1 MPASPH
7 FKCAQRPAQGGFA
20 LVIAL
25 SLMAFVLLL
34 LLSIT
39 TLVQVETQGSQIQLQ
54 QMEAEQSALLGLQIA
69 LGELQKT
76 AGPDQRVTATAGIV
90 NGVTPVESTQ
100 HYTGVWNSD
109 PSIQAA
115 DRFVQWLV
123 SSSDNQPAQGVFTE
137 AWSNDDQPVDDN
149 GSAYSVTAANKED
162 FVLLVGNGA
171 VDAASASSIQAVV
184 AEKIVYS
191 NSNGSAGKYA
201 WWVGDEGVKAK
212 ANVDTNEDN
221 LNFASTDLND
231 QLSTAY
237 NLSASPRS
245 GVEVLA
251 PEYANFSN
259 VLTDAAYRND
269 VARVNSFAG
278 IQILEAGALSGT
290 NVKVLEG
297 NYHDLTLDSYG
308 LLTNPVTGGFK
319 EDLSLAFE
327 YGIKDINTLTGSD
340 EYLYTESYTHPDAG
354 AITFRGPRWDI
365 LQEYYLNYKS
375 LDFSGDIPTAFIRKG
390 ELAGELSSS
399 EADKYHTNIDYYSDP
414 IVLNTSKTI
423 DQKQSGPIPRAT
435 SAPLAPVILKSMY
448 YLGMNYG
455 SPVVRT
461 YGTWNLI
468 PVRLTGNPVAVLWN
482 PYNVT
487 LAVDPSGPDFAAIFT
502 NNFYL
507 SFQAVQQRG
516 EIGSFKA
523 TSVFP
528 YGREENK
535 STGYTT
541 TGAQTVGNPDP
552 NIWGPPYL
560 NPDISKPDGYWNTE
574 SLAKIYRPNTTGG
587 IDSERGFQS
596 ALTLGSSFSIAPG
609 EIIVI
614 SSSVSALSNKARIM
628 PAQIGFPVSANG
640 WFLENIG
647 RSVTFNA
654 STGYEEW
661 DLDSDGEYIYDTNV
675 LTGNWVSNRWHLGEY
690 QSAGFGTISG
700 AGKVEYSSLRVS
712 NVGMDSDFDP
722 ISGFD
727 TRGSNS
733 NYRFGEAH
741 LSLKVVHPSFLRFK
755 RDSDSRP
762 SMPLV
767 LYESGIMAAED
778 LDDTNEEKF
787 SDYYD
792 PERITPENPRP
803 LEMFLFNSPRAPVG
817 GPNHSSFVG
826 QNRMPNELIKFNEL
840 QLDVPFPNG
849 VVQEKWGEYTD
860 NDGYSRLVTWD
871 VPRLPL
877 TSIAQLQH
885 APIERFAYEPS
896 YAIGNSY
903 ASPYVD
909 QNQLIS
915 TQSYE
920 NQTFDSQVYGSSV
933 DSSYFV
939 NEALWDN
946 YFFSSIAPELQSD
959 GSFNTIEEVI
969 ANFTANTS
977 GSVLANS
984 RMHLH
989 QPDGETVEDMDD
1001 TLNDTLNAS
1010 RLAAKYLMV
1019 DGAFNINS
1027 VSVEAWKA
1035 FLSGLNQI
1043 PISTGQLSSE
1053 SLDAEANPG
1062 IAFSRFSTPVRSNE
1076 SNQGEN
1082 DFWEGYRILDE
1093 TEIDALASEIV
1104 DQIKSRGTPFL
1115 SLAEFVNRDPSD
1127 TSGPDWS
1134 AGILQRAIDAVG
1146 LNENLPQ
1153 SGSATSKAAGVG
1165 DLQLANANAGPEL
1178 TGAGAAGYLLQG
1190 DILNSVGPFMSNRSN
1205 TFKIRAYG
1213 ESLGINGDQVA
1224 SAYVEAIVQQV
1235 VDYCDPLDSPE
1246 EIKGQLTPV
1255 NRTFGRKFR
1264 IVSIR
1269 WINEEDA

>member
-39 TLVQVETQGSQIQLQ
+39 TLVQVETQGSQIQMQ
-54 QMEAEQSALLGLQIA
+54 QMEAEQAALLGLQIA

-90 NGVTPVESTQ
+90 NGATPVESTQ

-109 PSIQAA
+109 PDIPVA

-123 SSSDNQPAQGVFTE
+123 SSNDNQPKQGVFTE
-137 AWSNDDQPVDDN
+137 SWSNAEQPVDS
-149 GSAYSVTAANKED
+149 GTEYSVTAGSEED

-184 AEKIVYS
+184 AEKIAYS
-191 NSNGSAGKYA
+191 NFNGSAGKYA

-212 ANVDTNEDN
+212 ANVDTSEDN
-221 LNFASTDLND
+221 LNFDSTAFSD

-269 VARVNSFAG
+269 VAKVNNFAG
-278 IQILEAGALSGT
+278 IQILEAGALSGN
-290 NVKVLEG
+290 NVLKG

-327 YGIKDINTLTGSD
+327 YGIKDINTLTDSD
-340 EYLYTESYTHPDAG
+340 EYLYTESYTHPVAG

-414 IVLNTSKTI
+414 VVLNTSKRI
-423 DQKQSGPIPRAT
+423 DKNESGPIPRAT

-448 YLGMNYG
+448 YLGMNFG
-455 SPVVRT
+455 STVVGQSHDWDLYPVQ
-461 YGTWNLI
+461 
-468 PVRLTGNPVAVLWN
+468 LTGNPVAVLWN

-487 LAVDPSGPDFAAIFT
+487 LAVDPNGPDFAAIFT
-502 NNFYL
+502 NNFYMCL
-507 SFQAVQQRG
+507 QVLHRREQPLGS
-516 EIGSFKA
+516 GSFRA
-523 TSVFP
+523 SSAFP

-535 STGYTT
+535 STGYMT
-541 TGAQTVGNPDP
+541 TGAQTEGNPDP

-560 NPDISKPDGYWNTE
+560 NPTGPDRYWNTE
-574 SLAKIYRPNTTGG
+574 SLAKIYRQNTTGD
-587 IDSERGFQS
+587 IDSKRGFQS

-647 RSVTFNA
+647 RSVTFDA

-661 DLDSDGEYIYDTNV
+661 DLDSDGEYIYNTYVGTHD
-675 LTGNWVSNRWHLGEY
+675 WVTNRWHLGEY
-690 QSAGFGTISG
+690 QSAGFGTISS

-712 NVGMDSDFDP
+712 NVGMDSVFDP
-722 ISGFD
+722 KD
-727 TRGSNS
+727 EADKRGSNS

-741 LSLKVVHPSFLRFK
+741 LDLAGVHPGFNRRKTNSLKTS
-755 RDSDSRP
+755 
-762 SMPLV
+762 LV
-767 LYESGIMAAED
+767 LYESGTMAAED
-778 LDDTNEEKF
+778 LDDTNTGKV

-840 QLDVPFPNG
+840 QPDVPFPDG
-849 VVQEKWGEYTD
+849 VQGQWGEYTD
-860 NDGYSRLVTWD
+860 TDGYSRLVTWD

-896 YAIGNSY
+896 YVIGNSY

-915 TQSYE
+915 TQSYQ

-946 YFFSSIAPELQSD
+946 YFFSSIAPELQSG

-969 ANFTANTS
+969 ANFTASTS

-1001 TLNDTLNAS
+1001 TLNDTLKAS

-1027 VSVEAWKA
+1027 VSVGAWKA

-1104 DQIKSRGTPFL
+1104 NQIKMRGTPFL

-1235 VDYCDPLDSPE
+1235 VGYCDPLDSPE